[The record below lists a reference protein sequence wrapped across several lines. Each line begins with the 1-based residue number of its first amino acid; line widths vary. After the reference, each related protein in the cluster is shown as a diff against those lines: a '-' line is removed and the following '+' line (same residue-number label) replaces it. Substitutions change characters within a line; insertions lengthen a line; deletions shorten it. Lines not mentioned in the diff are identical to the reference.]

1 MRLFRKILYWINIIG
16 MVAYLIVCG
25 FYLMTGKSLYHG
37 QVGLMAQVASGLLL
51 VSIPLIVEK
60 MAHIALPDILVILYE
75 IFILMAILL
84 GTGMQ
89 AYSIPNWDKFEH
101 LFSAGMLAG
110 IGFMIYAA
118 RTPADKQNQIDPL
131 LIALFGAAFG
141 VMLGVCWEFYEFT
154 GDSLFGMNM
163 QRYMAAG
170 KPLIGHPVLFD
181 TMGDLLSDFVGSV
194 GLSIYA
200 FFKIRQNHQWLD
212 TFKLR
217 RIK

>member
-1 MRLFRKILYWINIIG
+1 MRSLRKFLYWLNIVG
-16 MVAYLIVCG
+16 MIAYLIVCG
-25 FYLMTGKSLYHG
+25 YFQMTGKPLYPG
-37 QVGLMAQVASGLLL
+37 QVGLMFQVASGLVL
-51 VSIPLIVEK
+51 VSIPLIIEK
-60 MAHIALPDILVILYE
+60 WAHVALPDILVVLYE
-75 IFILMAILL
+75 LFILMAILL

-110 IGFMIYAA
+110 SGFMIYAA
-118 RTPADKQNQIDPL
+118 RTPADKQDQIDPF

-141 VMLGVCWEFYEFT
+141 VLLGVCWEFYEFT

-170 KPLIGHPVLFD
+170 KPLIGHPVLYD
-181 TMGDLLSDFVGSV
+181 TMGDLLSDFIGSA
-194 GLSIYA
+194 GMSLYA
-200 FFKIRQNHQWLD
+200 FFKIRRDHSWLN
-212 TFKLR
+212 TFKLH